1 MFLPSPSPCFLL
13 ASCGNPEVSG
23 PTSRKEKLRLA
34 TILLVLGIDNKS
46 QHHLPFVALSSQSLL
61 PSVRP
66 GKWPESSEVT
76 LLSQEKLEGRVGD
89 KHITKGGS
97 RGETV
102 KKSREQL
109 KECRKMG
116 KVIDNESRKE
126 QNGDRIWICPNYS
139 SNLVTYQGSKGMRRV
154 TFKAGMRDKQT
165 DSYVTQL

>member
-13 ASCGNPEVSG
+13 ASCGNAEVSG

-34 TILLVLGIDNKS
+34 TILLILGIDNKS
-46 QHHLPFVALSSQSLL
+46 QHHLPFVAL
-61 PSVRP
+61 SVRP

-89 KHITKGGS
+89 KHITRGGS

-116 KVIDNESRKE
+116 KVIDNGSRKE

-139 SNLVTYQGSKGMRRV
+139 SNLVMYQGSK
-154 TFKAGMRDKQT
+154 
-165 DSYVTQL
+165 